1 MEATVRDV
9 TTLAETPLWK
19 PSRGRQLVEMLF
31 QPLIWLLNR
40 PAAAPLS
47 RRIYDFALRCNGM
60 AISTEGSQG
69 VTHPEERF
77 LRRVMGSLQGQVLL
91 DVGANCGSYAAF
103 LSRIAPTARIYAFEP
118 HPATFSRLAALTGGT
133 RVQAVQ
139 LAMGNVAGDTC
150 LYDFRHSDGSTQAS
164 LDRGA
169 VEIFDRDIVQHQV
182 IATTLDE
189 FLAAH
194 DIEQVAFLKVDTEG
208 FDLKVLQGAAQ
219 AIAARRIKL
228 IQFEFIPANIATHV
242 RMRDFFEALPG
253 YDIYRLCLNGELLPL
268 FPYDVKF
275 CEIYVTQNLV
285 AKPR

>member
-1 MEATVRDV
+1 MEGALPDV

-19 PSRGRQLVEMLF
+19 PSRGRQFVETLF

-60 AISTEGSQG
+60 AIATEGSKG
-69 VTHPEERF
+69 VTYPEERF
-77 LRRVMGSLQGQVLL
+77 LRRVVGSLQGQVLL

-103 LSRIAPTARIYAFEP
+103 LARIAPTAMIYAFEP
-118 HPATFSRLAALTGGT
+118 HPATFSRLVAMARGT
-133 RVQAVQ
+133 RVQPLQ
-139 LAMGNVAGDTC
+139 LALGNRAGSAC
-150 LYDFRHSDGSTQAS
+150 LYDFRQSDGSTQAS

-169 VEIFDRDIVQHQV
+169 VEIFDKDIVQHEV
-182 IATTLDE
+182 VATTLDE
-189 FLAAH
+189 FLAMQG
-194 DIEQVAFLKVDTEG
+194 IEQVAFLKIDTEG

-253 YDIYRLCLNGELLPL
+253 YNIYRLCLNGELLPL

-285 AKPR
+285 AKLR